1 MSLAIT
7 TPETRSPAAIRA
19 QMRQSAFQAARRHS
33 VLVRLLRRLIPIGA
47 IGAVVGLI
55 VVPFLNPLRH
65 AGNFSLGGISLS
77 GGKVVMETPK
87 LAGYR
92 KDNSPYEVTAD
103 SALQDVRNPTQIEL
117 VQMVARVLMKSEGW
131 ININA
136 KSGLFDQQKEKL
148 KLVDDVKIR
157 TESGYDVRMR
167 TADVDFKAGT
177 VNSREP
183 VKVNLGTTTIDADT
197 LDVKDNGALITFEGR
212 VHVVVENAPARSL
225 AGPEREGS
233 TPNLEALRPAA
244 KP

>member
-1 MSLAIT
+1 
-7 TPETRSPAAIRA
+7 
-19 QMRQSAFQAARRHS
+19 MRQSAFQAARRHS

-55 VVPFLNPLRH
+55 IVPFLNPLRH

-157 TESGYDVRMR
+157 TDSGYDVRMR

-183 VKVNLGTTTIDADT
+183 VKVNLGTTTVDADT
-197 LDVKDNGALITFEGR
+197 LDVKDNGALITFEGH
-212 VHVVVENAPARSL
+212 VHVLIENAPARSL

>member
-1 MSLAIT
+1 
-7 TPETRSPAAIRA
+7 
-19 QMRQSAFQAARRHS
+19 MRQSAFRAARRHS
-33 VLVRLLRRLIPIGA
+33 ALVRLLRRLIPIGA
-47 IGAVVGLI
+47 IVAVVGLI
-55 VVPFLNPLRH
+55 IVPFLNPLRH

-92 KDNSPYEVTAD
+92 KDNSPYEVTAE

-136 KSGLFDQQKEKL
+136 RSGLFDQTKEKL
-148 KLVDDVKIR
+148 KLIDDVKIR
-157 TESGYDVRMR
+157 TDSGYDVRMH

-183 VKVNLGTTTIDADT
+183 VKVNLGTTTVDADT

-212 VHVVVENAPARSL
+212 VHVLIENAPARSL

-233 TPNLEALRPAA
+233 TPNLEALRPAG

>member
-117 VQMVARVLMKSEGW
+117 VQMVARVLMNTDET
-131 ININA
+131 I
-136 KSGLFDQQKEKL
+136 
-148 KLVDDVKIR
+148 
-157 TESGYDVRMR
+157 T
-167 TADVDFKAGT
+167 
-177 VNSREP
+177 RE
-183 VKVNLGTTTIDADT
+183 
-197 LDVKDNGALITFEGR
+197 
-212 VHVVVENAPARSL
+212 
-225 AGPEREGS
+225 
-233 TPNLEALRPAA
+233 
-244 KP
+244 